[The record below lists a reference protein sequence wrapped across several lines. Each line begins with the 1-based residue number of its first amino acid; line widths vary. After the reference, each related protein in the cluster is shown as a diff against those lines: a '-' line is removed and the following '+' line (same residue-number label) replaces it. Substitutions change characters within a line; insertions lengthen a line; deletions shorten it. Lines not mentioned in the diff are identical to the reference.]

1 MSRNSVASDL
11 YRIDR
16 AYEEVYKKTS
26 DGYLFAFSF
35 YQLGVTK
42 RAGKQT
48 ILRAIQEEEHRQLYL
63 EEN

>member
-16 AYEEVYKKTS
+16 AHEEVYKKTS

-42 RAGKQT
+42 RARKQT